1 MVTRV
6 FPTLFLLLVVA
17 PVVVGLVRRH
27 GHPLSSRWLLG
38 LIARSMVF
46 ALLVVGGLLVVFFLF
61 VLPNTGG

>member
-17 PVVVGLVRRH
+17 PVAVGLVRRRER
-27 GHPLSSRWLLG
+27 PLSLRWLLR
-38 LIARSMVF
+38 LIGRSIVV
-46 ALLVVGGLLVVFFLF
+46 ALVVVGGLLVVFWLF

>member
-17 PVVVGLVRRH
+17 PVVVGLVRRR
-27 GHPLSSRWLLG
+27 GRPLSLRWLLG
-38 LIARSMVF
+38 LIARSVVF
-46 ALLVVGGLLVVFFLF
+46 ALLVVGSLLVVFSLF

>member
-6 FPTLFLLLVVA
+6 FPALFLLLVVA
-17 PVVVGLVRRH
+17 PVAVGLVRRRKR
-27 GHPLSSRWLLG
+27 PLSLRWLLG
-38 LIARSMVF
+38 LVARSTVF